1 MFFFFYYYVCL
12 VEIFVCLE
20 VIELLMV
27 DFDILF
33 KNCWVKVEINCIEV
47 VGVSEVFWGILFYYY
62 KIDEDGLIK
71 KVNLIIVMGNNN
83 LVMNKI
89 VA

>member
-33 KNCWVKVEINCIEV
+33 KNC
-47 VGVSEVFWGILFYYY
+47 
-62 KIDEDGLIK
+62 
-71 KVNLIIVMGNNN
+71 
-83 LVMNKI
+83 
-89 VA
+89 